1 MIDNKFAYFE
11 HLNDMFKLGVSANA
25 ANTQLY
31 DIDHQ
36 YEPIDGTP
44 TIPYDTICYIQS
56 VNCTFTH
63 GHFIGLSYPLRL
75 RQLIDTVPLPKSVT
89 IDGTV
94 IDYCELSINNTG
106 RYQFV
111 LEGDL
116 DKKETSPYNMYL
128 FYKKL
133 DNNSIVRAERESYVL
148 GIKNFNTLDNKFYL
162 GVSNR
167 TQDIDGVKIYRIYKT
182 NGVEEPRSKP
192 YQIVVHKA
200 IPLRYKPNMC
210 YYSKMFIYESAYK
223 EYGVLL
229 NFDFVNYVNIGQ
241 YGRRYNV
248 DCTRKPFS
256 ISYAADT
263 DRPDNAIP
271 IKNKYFDLTDVG
283 VTCNAPILNLGNS
296 YGSVGELLKD
306 AGNNIVQYFVKR
318 RARRK
323 FNSSTK
329 KFERIEDDNKTVSG
343 SWITVF
349 KEDNT
354 IKSKAKHASYIR
366 VIRRYRG
373 YRSSNAIVYRNT
385 RFTIQGEKKQIL
397 VRIQ

>member
-1 MIDNKFAYFE
+1 
-11 HLNDMFKLGVSANA
+11 MFKLGVSANA

-75 RQLIDTVPLPKSVT
+75 RQLIDTVQLPKSVT
-89 IDGTV
+89 IDDTV
-94 IDYCELSINNTG
+94 IDYCELSISNTG

-133 DNNSIVRAERESYVL
+133 DNDSIVRAERESYVL

-167 TQDIDGVKIYRIYKT
+167 TQDIDGVNIYRIYKT

-200 IPLRYKPNMC
+200 IPLHYIPNMC
-210 YYSKMFIYESAYK
+210 YYSKRFIYERAYG
-223 EYGVLL
+223 EYGTLL
-229 NFDFVNYVNIGQ
+229 TSGYICLDKYSV
-241 YGRRYNV
+241 RYNI
-248 DCTRKPFS
+248 DGTQKRFAL
-256 ISYAADT
+256 SYAASRE
-263 DRPDNAIP
+263 RPLNAITP
-271 IKNKYFDLTDVG
+271 IKNKYFDLTNVG

-296 YGSVGELLKD
+296 YGSVAELLKD
-306 AGNNIVQYFVKR
+306 AGTNQIVQYFVKR

-323 FNSSTK
+323 YNSSTK

-349 KEDNT
+349 KDGEV
-354 IKSKAKHASYIR
+354 KSKARHASYIR

-385 RFTIQGEKKQIL
+385 SFTIQGKKKPRL

>member
-36 YEPIDGTP
+36 YKPIDGTP

-75 RQLIDTVPLPKSVT
+75 RQLIDTVKLPKSVT

-133 DNNSIVRAERESYVL
+133 DNDSIVRAERESYVL
-148 GIKNFNTLDNKFYL
+148 GIKNFNTLDHKFYL

-182 NGVEEPRSKP
+182 NGIEEPRSKP
-192 YQIVVHKA
+192 YQMVLHKA

-210 YYSKMFIYESAYK
+210 YYSKRFVYESAYK
-223 EYGVLL
+223 EYGTLDVSGIICL
-229 NFDFVNYVNIGQ
+229 DKYSV
-241 YGRRYNV
+241 RYNV
-248 DCTRKPFS
+248 DCTQKPFNL
-256 ISYAADT
+256 SYAAGT
-263 DRPDNAIP
+263 ERPKKANP
-271 IKNKYFDLTDVG
+271 IKNKYFDLTNVG
-283 VTCNAPILNLGNS
+283 VVCNAPILNLGNS

-306 AGNNIVQYFVKR
+306 TGNNIVQYFVKR

-323 FNSSTK
+323 FNSSTM
-329 KFERIEDDNKTVSG
+329 KFERITDSNKTVSG

-354 IKSKAKHASYIR
+354 IKFKVGHASYIR

-373 YRSSNAIVYRNT
+373 YRSSNAMVYRNT
-385 RFTIQGEKKQIL
+385 RFTIQGEKTQRL

>member
-11 HLNDMFKLGVSANA
+11 HLNDMFNLGVSANA

-133 DNNSIVRAERESYVL
+133 DNDSIVRAERESYVL
-148 GIKNFNTLDNKFYL
+148 GIKNFETLDNKFYL

-182 NGVEEPRSKP
+182 NGIEEPRSKP
-192 YQIVVHKA
+192 YQIVLHKA

-210 YYSKMFIYESAYK
+210 YYSKRFIYERAYK
-223 EYGVLL
+223 EYGNLL
-229 NFDFVNYVNIGQ
+229 TRGYICLDKYSV
-241 YGRRYNV
+241 RYNV
-248 DCTRKPFS
+248 DCTQKPFNL
-256 ISYAADT
+256 SYAAGT
-263 DRPDNAIP
+263 ESPLNANP
-271 IKNKYFDLTDVG
+271 IKNKYFDLTNVG
-283 VTCNAPILNLGNS
+283 VICNAPILNLGNS
-296 YGSVGELLKD
+296 YGSVAGLLED
-306 AGNNIVQYFVKR
+306 AGTNQIVQYFVKR

-329 KFERIEDDNKTVSG
+329 KFERIEDSTKTVSG

-373 YRSSNAIVYRNT
+373 YRSSNAVVYRNT
-385 RFTIQGEKKQIL
+385 SFTIQGEKTPRL